1 MPRSRGKAG
10 WVLVLL
16 FVFGAINFADKGV
29 LGLAAAPL
37 MADLRLS
44 AAQFGFISSSFYL
57 LFIVSAVLMGFVGNR
72 MPSSK
77 LLVAIAV
84 IWAAAQLP
92 ILLPAAGFAVLV
104 ATRILLGVGEGPV
117 PALMNHTVFSW
128 YPPRARPLPV
138 ALVACGSAAG
148 IVLGAPILELAI
160 VHLGWRSAFGILGV
174 LGLVWAAAWLALG
187 RTGGHDAQARPA
199 DPGDDGPPEQRQ
211 PYWRLLLNGTFL
223 GGTFGGFTVYW
234 GLSSA
239 LAFLPLYLGEVV
251 HLSPT
256 AVSMAVGLPSGTS
269 ILLVIG
275 AGALS
280 QQLIRHAFSRRIAHG
295 LVGAAGPLIAGV
307 AMVTMTQLSAVP
319 AILVALALAFSAGN
333 VQLPLSNAAI
343 ADVVP
348 PRQRAAVLGLWY
360 AGVSIASVVSPYVT
374 GLIIDAAPSHAMGYQ
389 QAFGL
394 AGILMVVGGVVTALV
409 VKPDRDAFRLR
420 MLVGASPLHI
430 RPAETPKS

>member
-1 MPRSRGKAG
+1 MPRSSGKAG
-10 WVLVLL
+10 WVLFLL

-37 MADLRLS
+37 MAELRLS
-44 AAQFGFISSSFYL
+44 AAQYGFIASSFYL
-57 LFIVSAVLMGFVGNR
+57 LFIVSAVLVGFAGNR
-72 MPSSK
+72 MSSSR

-84 IWAAAQLP
+84 IWAVAQLP
-92 ILLPAAGFAVLV
+92 ILLPAAGFTVLV

-117 PALMNHTVFSW
+117 PSLMNHTVFTW

-148 IVLGAPILELAI
+148 IVFGAPVLELAI

-174 LGLVWAAAWLALG
+174 LGLIWAVLWLAIG
-187 RTGGHDAQARPA
+187 RTGGHNADARPA
-199 DPGDDGPPEQRQ
+199 DPGDDGPSEQRQ

-223 GGTFGGFTVYW
+223 GGTFAGFTVYW
-234 GLSSA
+234 NLATA
-239 LAFLPLYLGEVV
+239 LAFLPLFLNEVV
-251 HLSPT
+251 HLTPT
-256 AVSMAVGLPSGTS
+256 AVSLAVGLPSGTS
-269 ILLVIG
+269 IVLVIV

-295 LVGAAGPLIAGV
+295 LVGAAGPLVAGV
-307 AMVTMTQLSAVP
+307 AMLVMTRLSAVP
-319 AILVALALAFSAGN
+319 AILVAVALAFSAGN
-333 VQLPLSNAAI
+333 LQLPLSNAAI

-348 PRQRAAVLGLWY
+348 PRQRAAVLGIWY
-360 AGVSIASVVSPYVT
+360 AGVSMASILSPYVT
-374 GLIIDAAPSHAMGYQ
+374 GLIIDAAPSRAVGYQ

-394 AGILMVVGGVVTALV
+394 AGILMVVGGVVAALV

-420 MLVGASPLHI
+420 MLVGASPLHV
-430 RPAETPKS
+430 RTANAPNP